1 MPVSINGNGTINN
14 VSLPTSGFGKV
25 LQLVRATDSTNR
37 STTSTTMVDGSL
49 SVTITPKQVDS
60 KIFLFYT
67 ASITPTNG
75 NYVRFQIATSA
86 NVAVEGAENCH
97 VGDQTS
103 TGMNVTTT
111 VIGMHSPASTSAQ
124 TYKIR
129 FNCNSGTATLQNVQT
144 TGQLIAIEVAP

>member
-14 VSLPTSGFGKV
+14 VSLPTTSFGKL

-37 STTSTTMVDGSL
+37 TTTSTTMVDGSL
-49 SVTITPKQVDS
+49 SVTITPQRIDS
-60 KIFLFYT
+60 KIILIYS
-67 ASITPTNG
+67 ASILPTNG

-103 TGMNVTTT
+103 TSLFVTTT
-111 VIGMHSPASTSAQ
+111 VIGQATPNTLSPV
-124 TYKIR
+124 TYKVR
-129 FNCNSGTATLQNVQT
+129 FNCNAGTATLSNT
-144 TGQLIAIEVAP
+144 TSTGQLIAIEVAP